1 MTFQQ
6 RLILLVSGLVV
17 LAVLAVTAVLAWTTH
32 GALSSRTETDAR
44 MAAGLLARA
53 AAQARDIPQEVE
65 ALLGERLLSEA
76 TLTAHLV
83 ALAET
88 AKLAPKPINERLKQ
102 IADQGGPEE
111 MWVTDNRG
119 RAYLHN
125 LAGPDP
131 LFGQD
136 SKTAPRHAAYTG
148 LLNRSPASLVS
159 EAAVEGGKL
168 MKFAGVAGVD
178 RPRIVQVGADVRRLA
193 DIAKKAGA
201 DGLIDA
207 MLATRAVEAAWLLD
221 REGRVVARGAVIG
234 ESGGG
239 PLSEFGTEAAKAVA
253 TAGGDLRVVADG
265 DNLLGLA
272 PIRVA
277 AGAANGQGTPAV
289 AVVRLSG
296 NEPAVLLHRQLKIAG
311 LLGVLV
317 LGIGGYAAIRFARN
331 QMDPVERLSE
341 AVKAVE
347 AGRFNPFTLN
357 EATARD
363 DEFGRLSRVFR
374 SMAMEA
380 TAREETLDSQLLL
393 RNVELE
399 SKTEKLAVA
408 EHILEEEQR
417 VARDVQANLLPRQL
431 PAGRDSQFF
440 GALVP
445 AHAVSGDFYDVIEL
459 DETTTLLVAA
469 GVSGGG
475 VPAAFLMLMVRGA
488 IRELA
493 RPGISPA
500 TILAGA
506 NDRLCDESPFNGFAT
521 AFVAVYDRTSGSLR
535 HAAAGHRGAC
545 RVQSDG
551 TVEPLTETGG
561 PALGVRKG
569 APYAEGTATLQQD
582 DSLFLCTEGVL
593 RSADAQ
599 RVPFGE
605 ERLIALLQQ
614 SRGMSA
620 RDRAELVLR
629 SVQAHAGP
637 EGVAGDL
644 VCLVLR
650 RLLPVAETAEAV

>member
-1 MTFQQ
+1 M
-6 RLILLVSGLVV
+6 
-17 LAVLAVTAVLAWTTH
+17 
-32 GALSSRTETDAR
+32 
-44 MAAGLLARA
+44 
-53 AAQARDIPQEVE
+53 
-65 ALLGERLLSEA
+65 
-76 TLTAHLV
+76 
-83 ALAET
+83 
-88 AKLAPKPINERLKQ
+88 
-102 IADQGGPEE
+102 
-111 MWVTDNRG
+111 
-119 RAYLHN
+119 
-125 LAGPDP
+125 
-131 LFGQD
+131 
-136 SKTAPRHAAYTG
+136 
-148 LLNRSPASLVS
+148 
-159 EAAVEGGKL
+159 
-168 MKFAGVAGVD
+168 
-178 RPRIVQVGADVRRLA
+178 
-193 DIAKKAGA
+193 
-201 DGLIDA
+201 
-207 MLATRAVEAAWLLD
+207 
-221 REGRVVARGAVIG
+221 
-234 ESGGG
+234 
-239 PLSEFGTEAAKAVA
+239 
-253 TAGGDLRVVADG
+253 
-265 DNLLGLA
+265 
-272 PIRVA
+272 
-277 AGAANGQGTPAV
+277 
-289 AVVRLSG
+289 
-296 NEPAVLLHRQLKIAG
+296 
-311 LLGVLV
+311 
-317 LGIGGYAAIRFARN
+317 
-331 QMDPVERLSE
+331 
-341 AVKAVE
+341 
-347 AGRFNPFTLN
+347 
-357 EATARD
+357 
-363 DEFGRLSRVFR
+363 
-374 SMAMEA
+374 
-380 TAREETLDSQLLL
+380 
-393 RNVELE
+393 
-399 SKTEKLAVA
+399 
-408 EHILEEEQR
+408 
-417 VARDVQANLLPRQL
+417 QANLLPRQL